1 MKDSVFYARHAGDL
15 KRVAGNIIKVAGN
28 ERIVAFYGKMGVGKT
43 TLIRY
48 LCQSLGVMTVVT
60 SPTFTLVNEYAS
72 LDGLVFHFD
81 FYRIDKASDV
91 LDLGID
97 ECFDSGHWCLIEWP
111 ELAEEL
117 LPASVVKVFL
127 TENPGGRRT
136 IRVETAE

>member
-1 MKDSVFYARHAGDL
+1 MKDLVFYAKRPNNL
-15 KRVAGNIIKVAGN
+15 KRIADNIIKVAGN

-48 LCQSLGVMTVVT
+48 LCQSLGVTSVVT
-60 SPTFTLVNEYAS
+60 SPTFTLVNEYPS
-72 LDGLVFHFD
+72 NDGPVFHFD
-81 FYRIDKASDV
+81 FYRISKASEV

-117 LPASVVKVFL
+117 LPEIVVRVFL
-127 TENPGGRRT
+127 AENPSGSRT
-136 IRVETAE
+136 IRVEIDE